1 MLDFDLTLAIL
12 HHFFVFALF
21 GVLFSEFVVVR
32 RGMDVAAAARVVA
45 IDAWYGV
52 LAALILIVGFSRA
65 IFAAKGWEYYAH
77 NAFFWAKIGTF
88 LVIGLLSVPPTLAF
102 LKWRGRQGAALSLDG
117 SGAVSAAAGLRRG
130 DGSRLWRVL
139 MDHHGTNG
147 PPAALSRLIH
157 GRLRNTK

>member
-1 MLDFDLTLAIL
+1 MLDFDLVLAIL

-52 LAALILIVGFSRA
+52 LAALIRIVGFSRA

-77 NAFFWAKIGTF
+77 NAFFWTKIGTF
-88 LVIGLLSVPPTLAF
+88 LVIGLLSVPPT
-102 LKWRGRQGAALSLDG
+102 
-117 SGAVSAAAGLRRG
+117 
-130 DGSRLWRVL
+130 
-139 MDHHGTNG
+139 
-147 PPAALSRLIH
+147 
-157 GRLRNTK
+157 